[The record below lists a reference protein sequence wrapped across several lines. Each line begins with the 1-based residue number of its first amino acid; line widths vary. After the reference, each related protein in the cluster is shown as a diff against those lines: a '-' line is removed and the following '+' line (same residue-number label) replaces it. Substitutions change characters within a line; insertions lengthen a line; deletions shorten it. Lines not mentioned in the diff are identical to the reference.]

1 MPRATSG
8 FSVPSSGRSKSSER
22 PSLRRRSTG
31 ESLSEAPLPH
41 LVRPQRAE
49 EVDLPEAR
57 PIHVDEVQFGVGE
70 LPQEE
75 VRDPPLSARAEYEV
89 RIRQVRRVEAL
100 REELLVDV
108 VRADGARLRVADD
121 VANRLKDLLPA
132 AVCNGDV
139 ESVFL
144 VSLRPVFRVFDRLD
158 DLGRQE
164 TPVAEHMDP
173 DLVFVYALIVADLPE
188 VFGEEVHEV
197 LDLRARTLQVLRR
210 ERVDGQDAHAD
221 LEAPFEDFLEL
232 VSALHVAVEDV
243 AEADL
248 PSEAPV
254 AVHDDR
260 DVMGDHGLLDLMHQ
274 APFVRLVRRIA
285 DDFRDVRR
293 HRRTRTIGGD
303 LFRRSRVD

>member
-75 VRDPPLSARAEYEV
+75 VRDPLLSARAEYEV

-144 VSLRPVFRVFDRLD
+144 VSFRPVFRKFSVNRCMRCWTSV
-158 DLGRQE
+158 LGRCKFSVE
-164 TPVAEHMDP
+164 KAKTVRMRTPTSRHHSRTSSSLSRP
-173 DLVFVYALIVADLPE
+173 FTWPS
-188 VFGEEVHEV
+188 
-197 LDLRARTLQVLRR
+197 RTLPRPISRANRR
-210 ERVDGQDAHAD
+210 
-221 LEAPFEDFLEL
+221 
-232 VSALHVAVEDV
+232 
-243 AEADL
+243 L
-248 PSEAPV
+248 PS
-254 AVHDDR
+254 
-260 DVMGDHGLLDLMHQ
+260 MM
-274 APFVRLVRRIA
+274 IA
-285 DDFRDVRR
+285 
-293 HRRTRTIGGD
+293 T
-303 LFRRSRVD
+303 